1 MGLAGSLPVVKR
13 LLMRKPC
20 VGIEHMDYTGHILV
34 HQANK
39 FKIAN
44 LRKSHRK
51 RLSADDRR
59 SRHTCGP
66 IEGCGAERKS
76 RAADRERRAALRIR
90 QECDGMNFINYRGP
104 ADAVPG
110 MNPNFIRQKRERL
123 ASLILAL
130 SSYGRTPVGA
140 KCWCQCQRGQKYSK
154 YPT

>member
-1 MGLAGSLPVVKR
+1 MCLARSLSVVKR

-20 VGIEHMDYTGHILV
+20 VGIEHMDYAGHILV

-51 RLSADDRR
+51 RLSAHDRR

-90 QECDGMNFINYRGP
+90 QECDCMDFVNYRGP
-104 ADAVPG
+104 ADAVTG
-110 MNPNFIRQKRERL
+110 VNTNFIRQKRERL

-130 SSYGRTPVGA
+130 SSHGRMPVRA
-140 KCWCQCQRGQKYSK
+140 KGWRQWQPGKKESQYQ
-154 YPT
+154 T

>member
-1 MGLAGSLPVVKR
+1 MCLPRSLSVVKR

-20 VGIEHMDYTGHILV
+20 VGIEHVDYAGHILV

-44 LRKSHRK
+44 LRKSYRK

-66 IEGCGAERKS
+66 IEGCSAERKS

-90 QECDGMNFINYRGP
+90 QECDGMDFVNYRGP

-110 MNPNFIRQKRERL
+110 MNPNLIRQKRERL

-130 SSYGRTPVGA
+130 SSYSRMPVGA
-140 KCWCQCQRGQKYSK
+140 KCWRQCQPGKKYSK
-154 YPT
+154 YHT

>member
-1 MGLAGSLPVVKR
+1 MCLARSLSVVKR

-20 VGIEHMDYTGHILV
+20 VGIEHVDYAGHILV

-44 LRKSHRK
+44 LRKSHCK

-76 RAADRERRAALRIR
+76 RAADRERRAALRIP
-90 QECDGMNFINYRGP
+90 QECDGMKFINYPGP
-104 ADAVPG
+104 TDAVPR
-110 MNPNFIRQKRERL
+110 MNPNFIPQKSE
-123 ASLILAL
+123 
-130 SSYGRTPVGA
+130 
-140 KCWCQCQRGQKYSK
+140 
-154 YPT
+154 